1 MSDVNQFVD
10 AVSKDV
16 SATVVP
22 KVQEL
27 AQTVGAKAID
37 EYGPRI
43 STFANQLVKDIIQE
57 QSATVTQF
65 ATALIQDLFQRY
77 QPELVGQIQATI
89 VQGALQLQ
97 GQGTKLDLKR
107 RDTGAVVA
115 SLDIPVSITINV
127 PPVEVALQHTTV
139 KLDVVR

>member
-10 AVSKDV
+10 ALSQDV
-16 SATVVP
+16 SGTVVP

-27 AQTVGAKAID
+27 AETVGTRAID

-43 STFANQLVKDIIQE
+43 SAFANQLVKDIIQE
-57 QSATVTQF
+57 QSATVTAF
-65 ATALIQDLFQRY
+65 ATTLIQDLFRRY
-77 QPELVGQIQATI
+77 SPELVGEVHATI

-107 RDTGAVVA
+107 RDTGSIIA
-115 SLDIPVSITINV
+115 SLDLPLSIRINL
-127 PPVEVALQHTTV
+127 PPIDVALQHTTV

>member
-10 AVSKDV
+10 ALSQDV

-27 AQTVGAKAID
+27 AQTVGATAID

-43 STFANQLVKDIIQE
+43 SAFANQLVKDVIQE

-65 ATALIQDLFQRY
+65 AAALIQDLFQRY
-77 QPELVGQIQATI
+77 RPELVGEVTATI
-89 VQGALQLQ
+89 VQGGLQLD

-107 RDTGAVVA
+107 RDTNSIVA
-115 SLDIPVSITINV
+115 SLDIPVSIRINI
-127 PPVEVALQHTTV
+127 PSIDVALQHTTV
-139 KLDVVR
+139 KLDLLR

>member
-10 AVSKDV
+10 ALSKDV

-77 QPELVGQIQATI
+77 QPEIAGELRTRIVNGGVEVVGRG
-89 VQGALQLQ
+89 VR
-97 GQGTKLDLKR
+97 LDLKR
-107 RDTGAVVA
+107 RDTGALVS
-115 SLDIPVSITINV
+115 SLDIPVSLKIPVDVLSVTLSETTI
-127 PPVEVALQHTTV
+127 A
-139 KLDVVR
+139 LDVVR

>member
-10 AVSKDV
+10 AVSQDV

-27 AQTVGAKAID
+27 AETIGARAFD

-43 STFANQLVKDIIQE
+43 ASFANQLVKDVIRE
-57 QSATVTQF
+57 QSATVTTF
-65 ATALIQDLFQRY
+65 ASALIQDLFQRY
-77 QPELVGQIQATI
+77 RPELVGEVQATI

-97 GQGTKLDLKR
+97 GLGTKLDLKR
-107 RDTGAVVA
+107 RDTGAIVA
-115 SLDIPVSITINV
+115 SLDIPLSITINV
-127 PPVEVALQHTTV
+127 PPIEVALQQTTV

>member
-10 AVSKDV
+10 ALSQDV

-22 KVQEL
+22 KVQQL
-27 AQTVGAKAID
+27 AQTVGTSAFD
-37 EYGPRI
+37 NYGPRI
-43 STFANQLVKDIIQE
+43 AAFANQLVKDVIEE

-65 ATALIQDLFQRY
+65 ASALIQDLFQRY
-77 QPELVGQIQATI
+77 RPELVGDVQVTI

-97 GQGTKLDLKR
+97 GQGTKLDLKQ

-115 SLDIPVSITINV
+115 SLDIPLSITINV
-127 PPVEVALQHTTV
+127 PSIEVALQHTTV

>member
-10 AVSKDV
+10 ALSQDV

-27 AQTVGAKAID
+27 AHTVGARAFD

-43 STFANQLVKDIIQE
+43 SAFANQLVKDVIQE
-57 QSATVTQF
+57 QSATVTTF
-65 ATALIQDLFQRY
+65 ATALIQELFHRY
-77 QPELVGQIQATI
+77 QPELVGEVHATI
-89 VQGALQLQ
+89 VQGGLQLQ

-107 RDTGAVVA
+107 RDTGSTVA
-115 SLDIPVSITINV
+115 SLDIPVSIRINV
-127 PPVEVALQHTTV
+127 PALEVALQHTTV

>member
-10 AVSKDV
+10 ALSQDV

-22 KVQEL
+22 KVQQL
-27 AQTVGAKAID
+27 AQTVGASAFD
-37 EYGPRI
+37 NYGPRI
-43 STFANQLVKDIIQE
+43 AAFANQLVKDVIEQ

-65 ATALIQDLFQRY
+65 ASALIQDLFQRY
-77 QPELVGQIQATI
+77 RPELVGDVQATI

-115 SLDIPVSITINV
+115 SLDIPLSITINV
-127 PPVEVALQHTTV
+127 PSIEVALQHTTV